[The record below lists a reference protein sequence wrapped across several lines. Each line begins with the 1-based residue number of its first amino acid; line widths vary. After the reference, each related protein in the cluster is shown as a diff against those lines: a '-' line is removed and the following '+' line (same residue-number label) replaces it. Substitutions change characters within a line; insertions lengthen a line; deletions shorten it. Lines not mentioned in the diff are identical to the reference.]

1 MNSSSRITGLA
12 SGIDTETIINDLM
25 KAERVKLDEVQQEK
39 QLLVWKQEIYNSLNK
54 DYANFILNTKKDLGL
69 VSTTSTGSYVSN
81 SYDNLT
87 WVKKAI
93 SSNENIAKVS
103 ATAKSVNGIYNVNVK
118 NLAEGVSL
126 VSTGEISKDENG
138 IKRDVT
144 NLKQLGVNIGENE
157 EKRVTVTTSNGSVT
171 FKFVNSG
178 EKVKVDKDNNI
189 VSININEANLS
200 DLAKAVSDAKV
211 YSEDGKDQKSL
222 GVKANYDSTID
233 RFFFQTSDTGSK
245 NFLKV
250 EEATVEVGED
260 GKITVVDG
268 TGKNLFVG
276 SENLLKVAGKDE
288 DNQTFYLSNGIKRE
302 GKDAEISFNGAENIL
317 LSSNQFTINGI
328 DFNLID
334 EGSFTVTVDTD
345 VDSVYEK
352 IQKFVDSY
360 NELVEKTSNLLTEKK
375 YRDYQPLTDD
385 QKSDMKEDDIK
396 LWEDKAKS
404 GLLRSDGT
412 LESTMSNMRGWLY
425 NTIEGVSGSFDF
437 IADIGITTESYSQGS
452 VGGKLTIDETKL
464 KDALRKD
471 TNGVLEVLF
480 KEPDYSSEALKGT
493 NAYMQESQMTKEQ
506 IEAKRKQS
514 GIVTRVYDS
523 LIQGMGDIVL
533 KSGTG
538 DEADLYRKVKS
549 NMLIDFV
556 TKYGSISTI
565 DEDVLDLDQKIY
577 DLNQYLSDKEESYY
591 TKFTAMEK
599 AIASMSS
606 QSSWLTQ
613 QFSQQ

>member
-126 VSTGEISKDENG
+126 VSTAGVLGKDN
-138 IKRDVT
+138 KNKT
-144 NLKQLGVNIGENE
+144 NLKEQLGLAEGGTINDVVI
-157 EKRVTVTTSNGSVT
+157 TTNNGFDDNNSVV

-178 EKVKVDKDNNI
+178 EKVKVENNT

-200 DLAKAVSDAKV
+200 DLAKAISDAKV

-233 RFFFQTSDTGSK
+233 RFFFQTSDTGSE

-250 EEATVEVGED
+250 TENGTGQNLFTGAGNLLNLPQTVERTDED
-260 GKITVVDG
+260 GNPIESKTLEEGI
-268 TGKNLFVG
+268 
-276 SENLLKVAGKDE
+276 
-288 DNQTFYLSNGIKRE
+288 NGV
-302 GKDAEISFNGAENIL
+302 DAEISFNGAENIL

-412 LESTMSNMRGWLY
+412 LESTMSNMRSWLY

-464 KDALRKD
+464 KEALRKD

-514 GIVTRVYDS
+514 GIVTRIYDS

-556 TKYGSISTI
+556 TKYGSTSTI

-599 AIASMSS
+599 AIASMNS

>member
-126 VSTGEISKDENG
+126 VSTAEVLGKDN
-138 IKRDVT
+138 KDKT
-144 NLKQLGVNIGENE
+144 NLKEQLGLAEGGTINDVVI
-157 EKRVTVTTSNGSVT
+157 TTNNGFDDNNSVV

-178 EKVKVDKDNNI
+178 EKVKVDKDNNT

-233 RFFFQTSDTGSK
+233 RFFFQTSDTGSE
-245 NFLKV
+245 NFLRV
-250 EEATVEVGED
+250 TESGTGQNLFTGAGNLLNLPQTVERTD
-260 GKITVVDG
+260 
-268 TGKNLFVG
+268 
-276 SENLLKVAGKDE
+276 ENGNPIESKTLEEGI
-288 DNQTFYLSNGIKRE
+288 NGV
-302 GKDAEISFNGAENIL
+302 DAEISFNGAENIL

-412 LESTMSNMRGWLY
+412 LESTMSNMRSWLY

-464 KDALRKD
+464 KEALRKD